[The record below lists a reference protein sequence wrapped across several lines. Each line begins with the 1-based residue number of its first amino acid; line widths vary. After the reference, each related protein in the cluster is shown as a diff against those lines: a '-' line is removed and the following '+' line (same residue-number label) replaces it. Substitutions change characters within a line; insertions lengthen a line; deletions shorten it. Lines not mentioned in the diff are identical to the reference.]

1 MDLEYIDGKLCLTD
15 GEHILTGDFSE
26 KTKRLKHNN
35 LTHELLIKATKLKQK
50 AGEQIYVVDATAGMG
65 EDSLLLA
72 AAGYKVTL
80 FERDKTIAALLKDSI
95 KRGLDNPELTE
106 IVSRMTL
113 REEDSIEAM
122 KKMADL
128 PEEERPDV
136 ILLDP
141 MFPAREKSS
150 LVKKKFQLIHH
161 LEKPCEDEEEL
172 LNAAMLAKPL
182 RIVIKRPI
190 KGPFLAGVKPSYS
203 LSGKTVRYDCIVL
216 N

>member
-80 FERDKTIAALLKDSI
+80 FERDKTIAALLKDTI

-161 LEKPCEDEEEL
+161 LEKPCENEEEL

-203 LSGKTVRYDCIVL
+203 LTGKTVRYDCIVI

>member
-1 MDLEYIDGKLCLTD
+1 MNLEYIDGKLCLTD
-15 GEHILTGDFSE
+15 GEHVLVGDFSE
-26 KTKRLKHNN
+26 KTRRLKHNN
-35 LTHELLIKATKLKQK
+35 LTHELLIKATKIKQK
-50 AGEQIYVVDATAGMG
+50 AGETIHVIDATAGMG

-72 AAGYKVTL
+72 AAGYRVTL
-80 FERDKTIAALLKDSI
+80 FERDETIAALLKDTI
-95 KRGLDNPELTE
+95 RRGLEDPNLSE

-113 REEDSIEAM
+113 REEDSIVAM
-122 KKMADL
+122 QEMSKLSAV
-128 PEEERPDV
+128 ERPDV
-136 ILLDP
+136 VLLDP

-172 LNAAMLAKPL
+172 LNAAIAAKPL

-190 KGPFLAGVKPSYS
+190 KGPYLAGVKPSYS
-203 LSGKTVRYDCIVL
+203 LTGKTVRYDCIVL